1 LRRMETAMTRLSML
15 GAVLLLLAGCA
26 TMSGQ
31 VADGVKPEIATQ
43 ELDSAE
49 LLDVAIVVFD
59 SEPLTDK
66 EVRERGLSEKIRQAE
81 ERFIPIHLK
90 STMQRTGY
98 WGVVR
103 VVPAETDAHVQVHGT
118 IIHSDG
124 EQLKLLIQAYDSR
137 GEQWFKKTYSK
148 KLEPS
153 DYRNLAPGT
162 NDPFQDVYNTIAN
175 DLADH
180 RNQLSAEEL
189 RQIQQ
194 VSELRV
200 AQDMAPDA
208 FRGYLSNNKDGS
220 YSLVRLPVDNDPMLK
235 RVKAV
240 QVRDDMLLDTIN
252 SYYEVYYNDLWQPY
266 TDWRKLYLEEL
277 TALKE
282 VEKQALTRQVLGL
295 AAVVGGV
302 LLSSSNNNVANSGLP
317 GVMVVGGAAAIY
329 SGFEKRQETKIHK
342 DVIEELS
349 VSFASEAEPLV
360 VEVVGETVRL
370 TGSAEEQYRKWRA
383 MLRDI
388 YASETGLPLAAD
400 RDDTKQSADS
410 PSVTR

>member
-1 LRRMETAMTRLSML
+1 MRRLSML
-15 GAVLLLLAGCA
+15 SAALLLIAGCA
-26 TMSGQ
+26 TMRGE
-31 VADGVKPEIATQ
+31 VADGVKPKIATQ
-43 ELDSAE
+43 ELDSSE

-66 EVRERGLSEKIRQAE
+66 QMRELGLSEEIRQAE
-81 ERFIPIHLK
+81 ERFVPIHLK
-90 STMQRTGY
+90 YTMQRTGY
-98 WGVVR
+98 WGSVR

-124 EQLKLLIQAYDSR
+124 EQLSLLIQAFDSR
-137 GEQWFKKTYSK
+137 GVQWFKKTYSK
-148 KLEPS
+148 TLKTA

-162 NDPFQDVYNTIAN
+162 NDPFQDLYNTIAN
-175 DLADH
+175 DLAGY
-180 RNQLSAEEL
+180 RNQLAAEDV
-189 RQIQQ
+189 RGIQQ

-208 FRGYLSNNKDGS
+208 FTGYLSRDEEGR
-220 YSLVRLPVDNDPMLK
+220 YSPVRLPVENDPMLR
-235 RVKAV
+235 RVQAV

-277 TALKE
+277 SAMKE

-302 LLSSSNNNVANSGLP
+302 LLSSSNNNMANSGLP

-349 VSFASEAEPLV
+349 VSFSSEAEPLV

-388 YASETGLPLAAD
+388 YASETGLPLSAG
-400 RDDTKQSADS
+400 RDGTQPSDDS